1 MAIFD
6 EKEIVAGDL
15 VKVELDLEVF
25 KMMHD
30 AAGLWSGDMTE
41 VIISLAIVYMTACV
55 YVSALTVS
63 IASRRYN
70 WREPEQAPHRR

>member
-1 MAIFD
+1 M
-6 EKEIVAGDL
+6 AGDL

-30 AAGLWSGDMTE
+30 AAGLWSGGMTK
-41 VIISLAIVYMTACV
+41 VIISLAIVHMTACV